1 MTRVV
6 TANVLATGDVVYLAG
21 DGRWVRALA
30 EAAVAPDK
38 DALARLEADA
48 AGSASRQEVTAV
60 YTMDVRLD
68 NGQASPTSVRERI
81 RAALGPTV

>member
-6 TANVLATGDVVYLAG
+6 TANVLTTGDVVYLADG
-21 DGRWVRALA
+21 GRWVRALA
-30 EAAVAPDK
+30 EASVACDP
-38 DALARLEADA
+38 DALVRLEADA
-48 AGSASRQEVTAV
+48 AGSADRQEVTAV

-68 NGQASPTSVRERI
+68 SGRPSPTSVRERI